1 MAQGKKRIYTVG
13 TSNRSLE
20 EFLEILR
27 HWSMG
32 QVVDVRRFPTS
43 SRFPWFKGENLARVL
58 AEKGL
63 EYIPMGKELGGY
75 RKGGYEAYT
84 WTESFKRALDH
95 LERLALQKPTVIICA
110 EVLPWKCHRLFI
122 SRALE
127 ERGWRVIHLLNR
139 KRTWTPSLQNPLL
152 QLINKQKS
160 QKEK

>member
-1 MAQGKKRIYTVG
+1 MAQGKRTIYTLG
-13 TSNRSLE
+13 TSNRTLE
-20 EFLEILR
+20 EFLEILQSQGIKR
-27 HWSMG
+27 
-32 QVVDVRRFPTS
+32 VVDVRRFPIS

-84 WTESFKRALDH
+84 RTESFKRALDH
-95 LERLALQKPTVIICA
+95 LERLALQKPTVITCA

-127 ERGWRVIHLLNR
+127 ERGWRVIHLLDR
-139 KRTWTPSLQNPLL
+139 KRIWTPSLQNPLL
-152 QLINKQKS
+152 QLINKEKG